1 MPLDG
6 IRERRVKE
14 IALEVPPVAVPGRYA
29 LRVDLVDEGVKWF
42 ESLGSPPLEVA
53 LEVGSPP

>member
-1 MPLDG
+1 MP
-6 IRERRVKE
+6 
-14 IALEVPPVAVPGRYA
+14 AVAVPGRYA